1 MRDLALLSVSSQSIG
16 RVKPTIRT
24 LFLSD
29 KDGRKRQVSGA
40 RGESKVRE
48 GSPKKIMLEPRA
60 EEWVTF
66 SHTDSEK
73 GTPFAEAWRYSRGV
87 A

>member
-1 MRDLALLSVSSQSIG
+1 M
-16 RVKPTIRT
+16 
-24 LFLSD
+24 
-29 KDGRKRQVSGA
+29 SGA

-48 GSPKKIMLEPRA
+48 GSPKKIMLELSA

-66 SHTDSEK
+66 SYTDSEK
-73 GTPFAEAWRYSRGV
+73 GTPFAEAWRYSSGV